1 MREIK
6 FRAWDKENK
15 QWLRDSFLLCSYGGK
30 DNSIEISTE
39 SCGTEHGQ
47 RDCDIDLMQFTGLHD
62 SRGVEIYEGDIV
74 EFIDL
79 PAGEKALCTGEVIF
93 EEFGWHFTNSITESS
108 LACYDSE
115 YLNVIGNIHENPSLL
130 EEN

>member
-47 RDCDIDLMQFTGLHD
+47 RDCDIDLMQFTGLLD
-62 SRGVEIYEGDIV
+62 KNGKEIYDGD
-74 EFIDL
+74 FL
-79 PAGEKALCTGEVIF
+79 PALYGPQLVRWN
-93 EEFGWHFTNSITESS
+93 EESARWDGVRENGYDTPSGWCSQRE
-108 LACYDSE
+108 
-115 YLNVIGNIHENPSLL
+115 VIGNIHENPSLL